1 MEVTMKISDLLSV
14 LQCETVTVACNGL
27 ARELDTRDPLMMAA
41 YGDFIV
47 QSAYVYVLDGKP
59 MCEVSVKT
67 AFCKAG

>member
-1 MEVTMKISDLLSV
+1 MKISDLLSV
-14 LQCETVTVACNGL
+14 LQCEIVTVACNGM
-27 ARELDTRDPLMMAA
+27 ARELDTNDPLMLAA

-47 QSAYVYVLDGKP
+47 QNATVYVVDGKP